1 MRIENAIHELRGS
14 DVPEKRSEE
23 VRRRRQASKTGD
35 VVEISTQARV
45 RSTSSI
51 TSADDVDAVSDVRQ
65 ARIDAVRQRV
75 SEGFYDRPEIRE
87 AIADAVLDSGLVDGV
102 RGEARQVNEARQ
114 EIRNVPDVRAD
125 RVDQA
130 KRRIAT
136 GFYDLHATQDE
147 IGRRLS
153 ESLIG

>member
-23 VRRRRQASKTGD
+23 VRRRRQAPKTGD

-45 RSTSSI
+45 LSTSSI
-51 TSADDVDAVSDVRQ
+51 TSADVDAVSDVRQ